1 MTVSR
6 DNYAEQNA
14 RLSGAAIQ
22 RARGSNAGI
31 EEEPTVRFQRRC
43 AHVNFSGARDNFFL
57 SLIETINVVK
67 MMKENKKMKKMKRRN
82 VQSGVLYLT
91 RVY

>member
-31 EEEPTVRFQRRC
+31 EEESFVPAAQMRVSPGR
-43 AHVNFSGARDNFFL
+43 GENFF
-57 SLIETINVVK
+57 SIETINLDA
-67 MMKENKKMKKMKRRN
+67 
-82 VQSGVLYLT
+82 SS
-91 RVY
+91 

>member
-22 RARGSNAGI
+22 RARGSNAGLI
-31 EEEPTVRFQRRC
+31 EEEPFVATD
-43 AHVNFSGARDNFFL
+43 VNFSATREKFFPPLFPNETNNFDARM
-57 SLIETINVVK
+57 TKARRWNVYK
-67 MMKENKKMKKMKRRN
+67 
-82 VQSGVLYLT
+82 
-91 RVY
+91 VYDI